1 MYLLKLPNHAEIDLS
16 NIIKFPTENLTEIRF
31 MSGVQSFFFNS
42 VYIRDGNGIL
52 SFIILE
58 FPVALMAFVMVL

>member
-1 MYLLKLPNHAEIDLS
+1 MYLLKLPNHAEIDLT

-31 MSGVQSFFFNS
+31 MS
-42 VYIRDGNGIL
+42 VYIRNGSGIL

-58 FPVALMAFVMVL
+58 FPVAFMAFVMVL